1 MTNQRRA
8 PPVTDPRSHEDRER
22 ERERYDAMA
31 QAEAREPG
39 PFESGAASVPRVLR
53 APYTAYERAILATL
67 RPGMRILELGSGTG
81 RHSVVLAGSGSEVTC
96 TDVSAGA
103 LALLSKRMSSLGRTV
118 RVVPA
123 PMEATPFEDGAFDL
137 VVCAGS
143 LSYADPETLDRE
155 IARVLRPGGSF
166 IGVDTLGGNPVMGL
180 ARRIRQRVAP
190 NRTRTTLQHIA
201 SLNRVRRLGGMF
213 DRSTIRGFGA
223 WSWIWSPLSPVLGD
237 RLAATCNKV
246 CDRLPGSQRLAF
258 KFVLEAHGL
267 RDRSP
272 TSCVGQPCPDAPART

>member
-1 MTNQRRA
+1 
-8 PPVTDPRSHEDRER
+8 VTDHRSHEDRER
-22 ERERYDAMA
+22 ERERYEAMA

-39 PFESGAASVPRVLR
+39 PFEVGAASVPRVLR
-53 APYTAYERAILATL
+53 APYTAYERAILAML
-67 RPGMRILELGSGTG
+67 CPGLRILELGSGTG
-81 RHSVVLAGSGSEVTC
+81 RHSAVLAGSGSEVTC

-103 LALLSKRMSSLGRTV
+103 LALLSKRMSSLGRAV
-118 RVVPA
+118 RVVTT
-123 PMEATPFEDGAFDL
+123 PMESTPFQDASFDL

-143 LSYADPETLDRE
+143 LSYADPEAVDRE

-166 IGVDTLGGNPVMGL
+166 IGVDTLGDNPVMGL

-201 SLNRVRRLGGMF
+201 SLNRVHRLAGMF

-237 RLAATCNKV
+237 RLAATCTEV
-246 CDRLPGSQRLAF
+246 CDRLPGSRRLAF

-267 RDRSP
+267 RERSP
-272 TSCVGQPCPDAPART
+272 TPGVGHPCPDARARR

>member
-1 MTNQRRA
+1 
-8 PPVTDPRSHEDRER
+8 
-22 ERERYDAMA
+22 MA

-123 PMEATPFEDGAFDL
+123 PMEATPFPDSTFDL
-137 VVCAGS
+137 AASAGS
-143 LSYADPETLDRE
+143 LSYADPMRLDPELVR
-155 IARVLRPGGSF
+155 ILKPGGSF
-166 IGVDTLGGNPVMGL
+166 ICVDSLNHNPVYRL
-180 ARRIRQRVAP
+180 NRWVHWRIRG
-190 NRTRTTLQHIA
+190 NRTRSTLLRMPTLTRMEQLGHRFERW
-201 SLNRVRRLGGMF
+201 SL
-213 DRSTIRGFGA
+213 RGFGA
-223 WSWIWSPLSPVLGD
+223 WSWIWTPMSRIIGHG
-237 RLAATCNKV
+237 LAARCNDA
-246 CDRLPGSQRLAF
+246 CDGLPGSRRLSF
-258 KFVLEAHGL
+258 KFVFEAHGL
-267 RDRSP
+267 RK
-272 TSCVGQPCPDAPART
+272 